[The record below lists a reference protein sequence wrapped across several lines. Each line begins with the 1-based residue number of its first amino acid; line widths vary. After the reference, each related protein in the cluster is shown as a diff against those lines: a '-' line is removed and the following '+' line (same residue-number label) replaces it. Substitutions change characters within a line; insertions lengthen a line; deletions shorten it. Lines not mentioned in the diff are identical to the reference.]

1 MSFPELGK
9 PGVRRLS
16 PQKEWAGEIP
26 DLGNGVCKSTNVKKH
41 DCWKVVIDHWH
52 LVFSQKI
59 VSDEAYNLKNVYS
72 VLRQSGSL
80 RECKQRVTY
89 VD

>member
-1 MSFPELGK
+1 M
-9 PGVRRLS
+9 RRFS
-16 PQKEWAGEIP
+16 PQEEWAGEIP
-26 DLGNGVCKSTNVKKH
+26 DFGNGVCKSTNVKKR
-41 DCWKVVIDHWH
+41 DCWKVVILCRWH

-72 VLRQSGSL
+72 VLRQYGAL
-80 RECKQRVTY
+80 RECKQRMTY